1 MYSRKQSQRCLM
13 MSYSADT
20 LHIGFEQ
27 NALTHGVKAPIT
39 VNFRSVPHLLI
50 VAPSGAGKTHL
61 EILILKQLSEKQGT
75 LILADFKGVD
85 FIHLDGCHNYY
96 KHTAVADALAYVF
109 DILQERMANPQ
120 PIYEPVYLV
129 IDEWSG
135 FLSLYPK
142 KEQDIYKQQLA
153 SILMLGRGLR
163 IFITLAIQRADASY
177 LAGRD
182 NFGNCI
188 GLGALSKES
197 INMVFSDFKDSIR
210 PKGRGRGYLRTDGK
224 PLHEI
229 VVPRIRDRE
238 RAMEAI
244 RKALM

>member
-1 MYSRKQSQRCLM
+1 M
-13 MSYSADT
+13 MSYNVDMFC
-20 LHIGFEQ
+20 IGFEQ
-27 NALTHGVKAPIT
+27 NALTHRVKAPIT
-39 VNFRSVPHLLI
+39 VDFCSVPHLLI

-85 FIHLDGCHNYY
+85 FIRLNGCRNYY
-96 KHTAVADALAYVF
+96 KHTAVANALSYVF
-109 DILQERMANPQ
+109 NMLQDRMANPQ

-163 IFITLAIQRADASY
+163 IFIILAIQRADASY
-177 LAGRD
+177 LTGRD
-182 NFGNCI
+182 NFGNCV

-197 INMVFSDFKDSIR
+197 INMVFSDFKDSI
-210 PKGRGRGYLRTDGK
+210 KSKSRGRGYLRTDGK
-224 PLHEI
+224 PLQEI
-229 VVPRIRDRE
+229 VVPRIRDCE
-238 RAMEAI
+238 KAMNII
-244 RKALM
+244 RKALT

>member
-1 MYSRKQSQRCLM
+1 M
-13 MSYSADT
+13 MSYSDDT

-27 NALTHGVKAPIT
+27 NALTHGVKVPIT

-85 FIHLDGCHNYY
+85 FIHLDGYHNYY

-142 KEQDIYKQQLA
+142 KEQDTYKQQLA

-210 PKGRGRGYLRTDGK
+210 PKARGRGYLRTDGK
-224 PLHEI
+224 PLQEI

>member
-1 MYSRKQSQRCLM
+1 

-20 LHIGFEQ
+20 FHIGFEQ
-27 NALTHGVKAPIT
+27 NALTHGVKAPVT
-39 VNFRSVPHLLI
+39 VDFRSVPHLLI

-61 EILILKQLSEKQGT
+61 ETLILKQLAEKRGT

-85 FIHLDGCHNYY
+85 FIRLDGCRNYY

-109 DILQERMANPQ
+109 DMLQKRMADPQ

-142 KEQDIYKQQLA
+142 KEQDLYKQQLA
-153 SILMLGRGLR
+153 SVLMLGRGLR
-163 IFITLAIQRADASY
+163 IFVTLAIQRADASY
-177 LAGRD
+177 LTGRD
-182 NFGNCI
+182 NFGNCAS
-188 GLGALSKES
+188 LGSISKES
-197 INMVFSDFKDSIR
+197 ISMVFSDFKDHIK

-224 PLHEI
+224 PLREI
-229 VVPRIRDRE
+229 VVPQIRDRE